1 MYQCGILQLLIDV
14 SLTSNAPQRVKAS
27 AFYALAELIRLN
39 KVNQDA
45 LSKAVIIPAQPPVFI
60 PEAHNAALTPPS
72 RSSAQL
78 SRSSFQSGRNS
89 ALGDHRPF
97 EQRERCPAIVEVVAI
112 AVGKYPGCTYSVRA
126 AATCLFQ
133 VRVAIFSLVVRII
146 QSFFWTCRGELAL
159 THVLSIVDVCT
170 GEP

>member
-1 MYQCGILQLLIDV
+1 MFQSGILQLLVDL

-27 AFYALAELIRLN
+27 ALYALAELIRLN

-45 LSKAVIIPAQPPVFI
+45 LSKAVIIPAHPP
-60 PEAHNAALTPPS
+60 PAPLNDASSTLTPPG

-78 SRSSFQSGRNS
+78 SRASFQSGRGS
-89 ALGDHRPF
+89 AQGDYRSL

-112 AVGKYPGCTYSVRA
+112 AVGNYPGCTYSVRA

-133 VRVAIFSLVVRII
+133 VCDVQCFIVCQRIPSLDRVS
-146 QSFFWTCRGELAL
+146 
-159 THVLSIVDVCT
+159 
-170 GEP
+170 